1 MAGPRFKPRIDDRND
16 KLAFGLA
23 FGIGA
28 IGILVVR
35 MLGAGKPLSL
45 FDFLAVVISVG
56 VIIAY
61 TIYILIST
69 DRSSISLDRAGD
81 NAYYLGLLF
90 TLISLVYSLWKVS
103 EIALAAGDGTGVVRS
118 ADRVLSLLPDFGLA
132 LSSTIAG
139 IFARVIVQQF
149 RNDPADIE
157 TQARQELGEAIR
169 MLRASLLQAVSDMNI
184 TSRATNVAM
193 TEVMDRTR
201 KTIEETAEANIDL
214 MSRLGQKVDE
224 LGNHFNA
231 AMTEVTTRAGKTIEE
246 TAAANVELMSRLG
259 QKVDEVANHFSDQI
273 RPVSE
278 GLKRLGDELGAAVS
292 HMKEQSL
299 ALNMD
304 GSSVQQGLESV
315 ATELGNLRQKME
327 ETKEGCQSFSDE
339 LSALAGRFSN
349 VIPEDIVTQLQSV
362 GTDVLERQGRLVSQ
376 FGTLENDI
384 TQVSQNLGGVGDRVS
399 RATEGVEQVGTAN
412 QNLTSQLEGAA
423 TQLEEGQRQVL
434 SELNSL
440 EEKIRRT
447 SESLKQAPR
456 TTVSSGPQVGVQGNT
471 GVDQPSFQSKP
482 ISLLDAAI
490 QSGYVDRVETVERN
504 PTDRVS
510 PLSENEKPE
519 DEPDVPKPR
528 RRFFGRL
535 FR

>member
-1 MAGPRFKPRIDDRND
+1 
-16 KLAFGLA
+16 
-23 FGIGA
+23 
-28 IGILVVR
+28 
-35 MLGAGKPLSL
+35 
-45 FDFLAVVISVG
+45 
-56 VIIAY
+56 
-61 TIYILIST
+61 
-69 DRSSISLDRAGD
+69 
-81 NAYYLGLLF
+81 
-90 TLISLVYSLWKVS
+90 
-103 EIALAAGDGTGVVRS
+103 
-118 ADRVLSLLPDFGLA
+118 
-132 LSSTIAG
+132 
-139 IFARVIVQQF
+139 
-149 RNDPADIE
+149 
-157 TQARQELGEAIR
+157 
-169 MLRASLLQAVSDMNI
+169 
-184 TSRATNVAM
+184 
-193 TEVMDRTR
+193 
-201 KTIEETAEANIDL
+201 
-214 MSRLGQKVDE
+214 
-224 LGNHFNA
+224 
-231 AMTEVTTRAGKTIEE
+231 
-246 TAAANVELMSRLG
+246 
-259 QKVDEVANHFSDQI
+259 
-273 RPVSE
+273 
-278 GLKRLGDELGAAVS
+278 
-292 HMKEQSL
+292 
-299 ALNMD
+299 MD